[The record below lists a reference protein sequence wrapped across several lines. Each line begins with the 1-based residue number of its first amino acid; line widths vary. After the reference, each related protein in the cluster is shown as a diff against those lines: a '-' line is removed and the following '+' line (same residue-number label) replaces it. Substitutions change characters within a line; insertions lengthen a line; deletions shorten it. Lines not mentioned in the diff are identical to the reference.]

1 MGCCYQPDHIGFK
14 ANFEVYE
21 IPNYNNNKKVEIC
34 KQISALVGCSS
45 KNVEDSSFEGN
56 CC

>member
-14 ANFEVYE
+14 ANFEDYE

-34 KQISALVGCSS
+34 KQISDLVGCSS